1 MVVSEHAELYVL
13 QIAVCEA
20 DESHERGALQLR
32 LGSLDQALWRLVSQP
47 LMPTTLMGLC
57 TVC

>member
-1 MVVSEHAELYVL
+1 M

-20 DESHERGALQLR
+20 DESHERGALQVRSGL
-32 LGSLDQALWRLVSQP
+32 LGSCAVALGES
-47 LMPTTLMGLC
+47 TTDAHNFDGSVLL